1 MTARKHRKRS
11 ERDADADTLD
21 ALAFVT
27 ERPSRGE
34 ILENAL
40 RELRCEMADVKRKL
54 TLNA

>member
-1 MTARKHRKRS
+1 MTARKQSKRS
-11 ERDADADTLD
+11 QRDADADTLD

-34 ILENAL
+34 ILEDAL
-40 RELRCEMADVKRKL
+40 RDLRRDLADLKHKM